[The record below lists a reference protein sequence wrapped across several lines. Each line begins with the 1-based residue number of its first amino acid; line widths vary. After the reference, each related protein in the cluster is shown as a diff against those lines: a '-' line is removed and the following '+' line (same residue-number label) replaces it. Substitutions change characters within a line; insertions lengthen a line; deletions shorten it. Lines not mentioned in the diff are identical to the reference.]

1 MVTTPSRRG
10 FLSVAALGAAAS
22 LVGVPRA
29 AAAPARLRLSLPAPT
44 GPHPVG
50 TVTARLVDRGR
61 RDPWVARAYREL
73 MVSVRYPA
81 RDVRGHR
88 RAPQMTP
95 GAAAAYDRF
104 NGLGEDLAPGRVDW
118 AATRSHAYTDA
129 PATGTCLP
137 VVLYSPGAGDPRTL
151 GTTLCDEL
159 ASRGYAVVMIDH
171 TYDAGAV
178 EFPGGRVERTV
189 LLDEFARARKAGPE
203 QVVAFLKK
211 VADVRVA
218 DTRFVLDRL
227 AHLPAGLGRR
237 LDLDAI
243 GMFGQSAGGF
253 AAAQTMHDDR
263 RVKAA
268 LNMDGVMGY
277 TQRDDDPSN
286 PSTVATDGVDRP
298 LLLMG
303 MDGDTHH
310 TVASWGQTWEH
321 STGWHR
327 DLTLAG
333 AAHASF
339 TDLQSQVPQIV
350 RGLGLDGSVATKS
363 VGAIDPVRSV
373 AAQKAYVSA
382 FFDRWLRGGDP
393 AGLLDGASAR
403 WPEVRFVR

>member
-1 MVTTPSRRG
+1 MIAPSRRAV
-10 FLSVAALGAAAS
+10 LSVAALSAAAT
-22 LVGVPRA
+22 LLGGPAV
-29 AAAPARLRLSLPAPT
+29 AAPARLRLTLPAPT

-50 TVTARLVDRGR
+50 TVALRLVDRGR
-61 RDPWVARAYREL
+61 RDPWVGARAYREL

-81 RDVRGHR
+81 RDVRGYR
-88 RAPQMTP
+88 RAPQMAP

-104 NGLGEDLAPGRVDW
+104 NGLGEDLPPGKVDW
-118 AATRSHAYTDA
+118 AATRSHAYTGA
-129 PATGTCLP
+129 PATGVCLP

-159 ASRGYAVVMIDH
+159 ASRGYVVVMIDH

-189 LLDEFARARKAGPE
+189 LLDEFERARQAGPE

-227 AHLPAGLGRR
+227 ADLPGGLGRR
-237 LDLDAI
+237 LDLGAV

-310 TVASWGQTWEH
+310 TVASWGQAWEH

-350 RGLGLDGSVATKS
+350 RELGLDSSVVAKN
-363 VGAIDPVRSV
+363 VGTVDPVRSV

-393 AGLLDGASAR
+393 ARLLDEPSPR
-403 WPEVRFVR
+403 WPEVRFVE